1 MSLAGDPAAPGLRV
15 NLTERSSTTEM
26 ADILA
31 EIATYKREFVQRAKY
46 ETPPAEMKAAAL
58 DTSHREDFL
67 AALQGEGMAL
77 IAEIKKASPSRGV
90 IREDFDAEAIAA
102 IYAENGARAL
112 SVLTDEAYFQGSNAY
127 LTAARR
133 ISGLPV
139 LRKDFTIDPYQIYEA
154 RLIGADAILLIVALM
169 DGGQFDDFIG
179 LGEELDMAVLVEVHS
194 AEELRRSLQV
204 GARLVGINNRN
215 LKTFE
220 TTLDTTYALVELIP
234 DNITTV
240 SESGIEHGGHVRELE
255 AAGIDAV
262 LVGESLM
269 KADDMGAKVR
279 ELVER

>member
-1 MSLAGDPAAPGLRV
+1 M
-15 NLTERSSTTEM
+15 NLTERASTTEM

-46 ETPPAEMKAAAL
+46 ATPPAEMKAAAL
-58 DTSHREDFL
+58 DTPHREDFL

-90 IREDFDAEAIAA
+90 IREDFDVEAIAA

-127 LTAARR
+127 LTAARQ

-234 DNITTV
+234 EHITTV

>member
-1 MSLAGDPAAPGLRV
+1 M

-46 ETPPAEMKAAAL
+46 ETPLAEMKAAAL
-58 DTSHREDFL
+58 DTPHREDFL

-112 SVLTDEAYFQGSNAY
+112 SVLTDEAYFQGSNAS
-127 LTAARR
+127 LPAARQ

-154 RLIGADAILLIVALM
+154 RLIGADAILLIAALM
-169 DGGQFDDFIG
+169 DGGQFADFIG
-179 LGEELDMAVLVEVHS
+179 LGEALDMAVLVEVHS

-234 DNITTV
+234 EGITTV

-255 AAGIDAV
+255 AAGIAAV

>member
-1 MSLAGDPAAPGLRV
+1 M

-46 ETPPAEMKAAAL
+46 ETPLAEMKAAAL
-58 DTSHREDFL
+58 DTPHREDFL

-112 SVLTDEAYFQGSNAY
+112 SVLTDEAYFQGGNAY
-127 LTAARR
+127 LTAARQ

-154 RLIGADAILLIVALM
+154 RLIGADAILLIAALM

-234 DNITTV
+234 EDITTV

>member
-1 MSLAGDPAAPGLRV
+1 MREPD
-15 NLTERSSTTEM
+15 ERLSTTEM

-58 DTSHREDFL
+58 DTPHREDFL

-90 IREDFDAEAIAA
+90 IREDFDVEAIAA

-154 RLIGADAILLIVALM
+154 RLIGADAILLLAALM

-194 AEELRRSLQV
+194 AEELSRSLQV

-234 DNITTV
+234 EDITTV